1 MARIF
6 NIYFTYSGIMHNAI
20 VTVRTTPFI
29 TEYTLNIFNDDLL
42 NLLPGNKILSQR
54 PGHFIFKD
62 ASPEHSADLMN
73 SIIKAVNEH
82 LEFKV

>member
-20 VTVRTTPFI
+20 VTVRTTPFL
-29 TEYTLNIFNDDLL
+29 TEYTLNIFNDHLL
-42 NLLPGNKILSQR
+42 DLLPGNKILSQR
-54 PGHFIFKD
+54 PGHFVFKD
-62 ASPEHSADLMN
+62 AASGHSIELMN